1 MFKETHTL
9 AISVFRGMLDKLIK
23 FFGLAMEMLN
33 FALSAGSS
41 KHGKAYKKS
50 NN

>member
-1 MFKETHTL
+1 
-9 AISVFRGMLDKLIK
+9 MLERLMK

-41 KHGKAYKKS
+41 KQGKALIGK
-50 NN
+50 